1 MTAPKQ
7 RIAIVTATFPPY
19 RGGMGRVAQLDA
31 EQLSAAGF
39 DVHVYAPNV
48 YERSSDGYT
57 THALRPWL
65 RYGNGGF
72 VPGVLRLLKTYPLV
86 LLHYPFFGGAELLAL
101 AKRVGGGK
109 LALTYHMDVVGRG
122 LFRPAFAFHT
132 RFVMPHIMRA
142 ADKVIV
148 TSRDYLEHSFA
159 RPLLKERPGAFAV
172 VPPSVDMEHFSPGA
186 TDTAVCDRFSVDA
199 RMPVVMFTGGLD
211 KAHYFKGLSG
221 LIRAMASK
229 PLEGVQLIVA
239 GEGALRKRYQQE
251 AEEVGIAG
259 RANFIGAVT
268 DDELPCL
275 LRRADVFAFP
285 SIDRSEAFGIAALEA
300 LASGVPVVASDLPGV
315 RTVVRDGVNGF
326 VVPPGDSV
334 ALAARLAQILDDAA
348 LRARMSDAARRIAVA
363 EYAPSVRQAAL
374 VAALSSLLP

>member
-1 MTAPKQ
+1 MSAPKQ

-39 DVHVYAPNV
+39 DVHVYAPRV

-65 RYGNGGF
+65 SYGNGSF
-72 VPGVLRLLKTYPLV
+72 VPGVMTLLKRYPLV
-86 LLHYPFFGGAELLAL
+86 LLHYPFFGGAEPLAIV
-101 AKRVGGGK
+101 KRGWGGK

-122 LFRPAFAFHT
+122 ALRAAMAFHT
-132 RFVMPHIMRA
+132 RFVMPSIVRS

-148 TSRDYLEHSFA
+148 TSRDYIEHSFA
-159 RPLLKERPGAFAV
+159 APLVKERPGAFAV

-186 TDTAVCDRFSVDA
+186 TDMAVCDRFSVDP
-199 RMPVVMFTGGLD
+199 RMPAVMFTGGLD
-211 KAHYFKGLSG
+211 RAHYFKGLSG

-239 GEGALRKRYQQE
+239 GEGGLRERYVKE
-251 AEEVGIAG
+251 AEEAGIAG
-259 RANFIGAVT
+259 RANFVGAVT

-285 SIDRSEAFGIAALEA
+285 SVDRSEAFGIAALEA

-334 ALAARLAQILDDAA
+334 ALAERLARILGDAE
-348 LRARMSDAARRIAVA
+348 LRARMGEAARKIAVA

-374 VAALSSLLP
+374 VAALSPLLP

>member
-1 MTAPKQ
+1 
-7 RIAIVTATFPPY
+7 
-19 RGGMGRVAQLDA
+19 LDA

-48 YERSSDGYT
+48 YERSTDGYT
-57 THALRPWL
+57 THALHPWL

-72 VPGVLRLLKTYPLV
+72 VPGVMALLGKYPLV

-101 AKRVGGGK
+101 AKRTGGGK

-122 LFRPAFAFHT
+122 AFRKAFAFHT
-132 RFVMPHIMRA
+132 RFVMPHIVRA

-148 TSRDYLEHSFA
+148 TSRDYIEHSFA
-159 RPLLKERPGAFAV
+159 APLAKERPSALAV
-172 VPPSVDMEHFSPGA
+172 VPPSVDMAHFSPGA
-186 TDTAVCDRFSVDA
+186 TDTAVCDRFSVDP

-229 PLEGVQLIVA
+229 PLEGAQLIVA
-239 GEGALRKRYQQE
+239 GEGELRERYVKE
-251 AEEVGIAG
+251 ADEAGIAE

-268 DDELPCL
+268 DEELPCL

-285 SIDRSEAFGIAALEA
+285 SVDRSEAFGIAALEA

-326 VVPPGDSV
+326 VVPPGDTA
-334 ALAARLAQILDDAA
+334 ALTARLAQILGDTA
-348 LRARMSDAARRIAVA
+348 LRQRMGEAARKIAVA

-374 VAALSSLLP
+374 VAALSPLLS